1 VTQWTFSE
9 SLAVADRI
17 ARVFESLEIPY
28 AIGGSVASSLHG
40 FPRSTMDID
49 LVAELSL
56 KDVDAFV
63 AAIERDFY
71 VDRDRVRQSIERED
85 SFNIIELNLALKVDI
100 FVRRT
105 SPLSVSELKR
115 AEEVTTEAGHRFVVA
130 APEDVVLQKLDWYH
144 RGGRISERQ
153 WGDLLGVLEV
163 QQGRLDMDYLH
174 QWAAQLQLEELLAKA
189 LSEASGA

>member
-17 ARVFESLEIPY
+17 ARVFENLGIPY
-28 AIGGSVASSLHG
+28 AIGGSVACSLHG

-49 LVAELSL
+49 LVAELRL
-56 KDVDAFV
+56 KDLDAFV
-63 AAIERDFY
+63 AAIEQDFY

-85 SFNIIELNLALKVDI
+85 SFNIIELNIALEVDI

-105 SPLSVSELKR
+105 SPLSMSELKR
-115 AEEVTTEAGHRFVVA
+115 AQEVTTEVCHRSMVP
-130 APEDVVLQKLDWYH
+130 APDDVVLQKLDWYR
-144 RGGRISERQ
+144 RGGSISERQ
-153 WGDLLGVLEV
+153 WGDMLGVLEV
-163 QQGRLDMDYLH
+163 QHGRLDMDYLH
-174 QWAAQLQLEELLAKA
+174 HWAAQLQLEELLAKA

>member
-1 VTQWTFSE
+1 MTQWTFSE

-56 KDVDAFV
+56 KDLDAFV

-85 SFNIIELNLALKVDI
+85 S
-100 FVRRT
+100 
-105 SPLSVSELKR
+105 
-115 AEEVTTEAGHRFVVA
+115 
-130 APEDVVLQKLDWYH
+130 
-144 RGGRISERQ
+144 
-153 WGDLLGVLEV
+153 
-163 QQGRLDMDYLH
+163 
-174 QWAAQLQLEELLAKA
+174 
-189 LSEASGA
+189 